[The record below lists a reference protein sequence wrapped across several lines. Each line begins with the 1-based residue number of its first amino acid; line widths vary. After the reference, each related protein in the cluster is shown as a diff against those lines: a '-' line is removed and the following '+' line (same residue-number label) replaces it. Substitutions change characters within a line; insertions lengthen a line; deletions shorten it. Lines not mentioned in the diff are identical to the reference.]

1 MAVEVEPGERIV
13 AELERLA
20 THPRKEAE
28 RLGAL
33 AEVGED
39 GLTPFVEI
47 ARVAAWVVPIV
58 LVVLG
63 VVLTVYYV
71 A

>member
-1 MAVEVEPGERIV
+1 MADEVEPGKRVV
-13 AELERLA
+13 AEVERLA
-20 THPRKEAE
+20 LHPRQEAR
-28 RLGAL
+28 RLDAL

-47 ARVAAWVVPIV
+47 ARVAARVVPIV

-63 VVLTVYYV
+63 VVLAVYYL